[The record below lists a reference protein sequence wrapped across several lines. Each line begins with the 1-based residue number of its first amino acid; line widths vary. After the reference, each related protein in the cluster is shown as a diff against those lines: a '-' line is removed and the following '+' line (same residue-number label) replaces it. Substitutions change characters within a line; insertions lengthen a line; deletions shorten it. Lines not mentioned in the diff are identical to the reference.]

1 MRTHSCWA
9 VVFCHQNDL
18 IYQGVNIFVNCLGI
32 STFFFLFNDSASFQF
47 WVYLGKKKNKKQ
59 KTNFICLGV
68 LVCFGIVL
76 LPGKGPQKL
85 ILHSCVQAKLC
96 RENLLHA
103 LVDVH
108 TGSMLCGGTGDGRE
122 RRLRVI

>member
-1 MRTHSCWA
+1 MGLLR
-9 VVFCHQNDL
+9 
-18 IYQGVNIFVNCLGI
+18 G
-32 STFFFLFNDSASFQF
+32 
-47 WVYLGKKKNKKQ
+47 KKNKKQ